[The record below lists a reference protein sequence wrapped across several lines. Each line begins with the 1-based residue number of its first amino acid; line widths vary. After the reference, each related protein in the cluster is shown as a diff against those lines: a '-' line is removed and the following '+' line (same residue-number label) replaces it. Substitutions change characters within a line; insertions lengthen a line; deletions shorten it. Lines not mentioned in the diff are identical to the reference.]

1 LGFAVLGNF
10 YCGVA
15 VKKNKHC
22 GVAVIVNPAGC
33 GVCVSKPTVF
43 GEAIYYLRSCGV
55 NPFFSFWS
63 VFVFFFVMRCFRK
76 FFAVLQYSEPPNV
89 PLR

>member
-1 LGFAVLGNF
+1 VEQAPFLSLILVEGGIGVCGVAVLGNF

-15 VKKNKHC
+15 VKKQQHC

-43 GEAIYYLRSCGV
+43 GEAIYYL
-55 NPFFSFWS
+55 
-63 VFVFFFVMRCFRK
+63 
-76 FFAVLQYSEPPNV
+76 
-89 PLR
+89 